1 MSAEV
6 ATDEAARKLF
16 LQLKPS
22 CVEVLRSC
30 SAESLGRLDE
40 ALRRLPPRIPPPL
53 IEYVLFPLRTW
64 LRRLGGSDRVLL
76 EHLLRSLS
84 LVLSRAAPGQL
95 SLSWDVF
102 QELFAFLSML
112 LDGQMSQAAGLG
124 APSEERTLQALRC
137 LKSLFLSATESS
149 VSQLYQNVP
158 AVGHCV
164 SVLLASL
171 GSCEGREVRNTALE
185 GLLAL
190 SCLAEEDSALFTGV
204 GGDTADSLRSLGGR
218 VGRERLR
225 RGEVVASFLPG
236 VTTAVTKLLTSEP
249 NLGQVCNG

>member
-1 MSAEV
+1 
-6 ATDEAARKLF
+6 
-16 LQLKPS
+16 
-22 CVEVLRSC
+22 
-30 SAESLGRLDE
+30 
-40 ALRRLPPRIPPPL
+40 
-53 IEYVLFPLRTW
+53 
-64 LRRLGGSDRVLL
+64 VLL